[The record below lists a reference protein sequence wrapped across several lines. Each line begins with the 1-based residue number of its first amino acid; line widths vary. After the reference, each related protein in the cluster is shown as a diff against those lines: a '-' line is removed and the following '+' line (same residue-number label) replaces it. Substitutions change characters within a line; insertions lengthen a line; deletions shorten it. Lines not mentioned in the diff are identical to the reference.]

1 MMLPAHDYRRTR
13 IVTPEKLHQG
23 LDGAVYGLVGR
34 YRRFPARRRKY
45 RARAEAISEKSLSL
59 RNLSDRRLRSR
70 IEDVAGEF
78 RRVGKTSDSKVE
90 EAMVLLVEAAQ
101 RTLGLRPFMVQV
113 WGALALHDG
122 YLIEMAT
129 GEGKTLTACLAG
141 ALAGWSGR
149 PCHIVTVNDYLAN
162 RDEVEMR
169 PFYSYCGVT
178 VGSVTGAMDPRER
191 QEQYNRGVVYT
202 TSKELVADFLRD
214 RIILG
219 RYQDA
224 GRRVL
229 RSVLQPANRAFQNL
243 VQRGIDTVIVDEADS
258 LLIDE
263 AVTPLIISRPQ
274 ENRPLVDACASAYEV
289 CRGLARGID
298 YKVDYK
304 YREIRLTKE
313 GENKV
318 EDTAELMPAI
328 WQGASRR
335 EELVVQALTAR
346 EFYDR
351 DKQYVVQDG
360 KIAIVDEFTGRLM
373 ANRTWRHGL
382 HQSVE
387 AKEGVEVTNPSET
400 LARLSFQRFFRFFR
414 KLAGMTGTAREA
426 TGEFWHI
433 YGLPVMVIPTNRPCV
448 REEFPD
454 RVFARDEEKWA
465 AVVEEIRELH
475 ESGRPVLVGTRN
487 VKASEKLAGMLEAEG
502 LEFSLLNAVRHK
514 EEARI
519 VAAAGEQAKITIAT
533 NMAGRGTDIKLG
545 RGVPDMGGLHVIA
558 TERHESGRIDRQLFG
573 RCARQGDQGTARAF
587 MSAEDELLRRFLPG
601 ALRRQLAAAVDMG
614 LPGSRLL
621 AHQAV
626 LRAQRAA
633 QGLAFRQRRNVLKM
647 DTWLEEAL
655 SFTGSSAKF

>member
-1 MMLPAHDYRRTR
+1 MMLPAHDYRSTQ

-23 LDGAVYGLVGR
+23 LDGMVYDLLGR
-34 YRRFPARRRKY
+34 YRRFPARRRRY
-45 RARAEAISEKSLSL
+45 RARAEDISEASRKLV
-59 RNLSDRRLRSR
+59 NLSDRRLRSR
-70 IEDVAGEF
+70 LEDLAGEF
-78 RRVGKTSDSKVE
+78 RRVGRTPDSTVE
-90 EAMVLLVEAAQ
+90 EALTVLVEAAQ

-113 WGALALHDG
+113 WGAMALHDG

-149 PCHIVTVNDYLAN
+149 PCHIVTVNDYLAS

-169 PFYSYCGVT
+169 PFYSYCGVS
-178 VGSVTGAMDPRER
+178 VGSVTGLMDPRER
-191 QEQYNRGVVYT
+191 QEQYKRGVVYT

-219 RYQDA
+219 QFQNA

-229 RSVLQPANRAFQNL
+229 RSVLQPRLRAFQGL
-243 VQRGIDTVIVDEADS
+243 VQRGIDSVIVDEADS

-263 AVTPLIISRPQ
+263 AVTPLIISRAQ
-274 ENRPLVDACASAYEV
+274 ENRPLVDACASAYGV
-289 CRGLARGID
+289 CSELVRG
-298 YKVDYK
+298 VDYRVDLK
-304 YREIRLTKE
+304 YREIRLTSAGKD
-313 GENKV
+313 KV
-318 EDTAELMPAI
+318 EGLAALMPAI
-328 WQGASRR
+328 WQGTSRR
-335 EELVVQALTAR
+335 EELVVQALVAR

-387 AKEGVEVTNPSET
+387 AKEGVEVSNPSET

-414 KLAGMTGTAREA
+414 RLAGMTGTAKEA

-448 REEFPD
+448 RKELPD
-454 RVFARDEEKWA
+454 RVFAGEDEKWA
-465 AVVEEIRELH
+465 AIVEDIRKLH
-475 ESGRPVLVGTRN
+475 ETGRPVLVGTRN
-487 VKASEKLAGMLEAEG
+487 VRASEKLAALLETEE
-502 LEFSLLNAVRHK
+502 LEFNLLNAVRHK

-519 VAAAGEQAKITIAT
+519 VAAAGEEGRITIAT

-545 RGVPDMGGLHVIA
+545 RGVAEIGGLHVIA

-573 RCARQGDQGTARAF
+573 RCARQGDKGSSQAYV
-587 MSAEDELLRRFLPG
+587 SPEDELIRRFVPEVFRGQLRT
-601 ALRRQLAAAVDMG
+601 ALTMR
-614 LPGSRLL
+614 LPGSGLL

-626 LRAQRAA
+626 LQAQRAA
-633 QGLAFRQRRNVLKM
+633 QRLAFRQRRNVLKM

-655 SFTGSSAKF
+655 SFTGTSAQF